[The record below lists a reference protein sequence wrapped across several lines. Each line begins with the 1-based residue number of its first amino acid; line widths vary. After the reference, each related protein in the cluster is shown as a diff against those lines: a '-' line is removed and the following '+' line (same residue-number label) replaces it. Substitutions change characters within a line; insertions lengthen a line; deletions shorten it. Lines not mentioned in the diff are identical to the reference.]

1 MVDPFFRGGGLPRL
15 ALWFDNPNKAAVL
28 FGFLAL
34 IFVWTAL
41 CAHRRRTAVL
51 LGGLSLLSWCAL
63 ALTFSRG
70 ALVAFFVGQLP
81 ILFVCRR
88 RLCRPLPIAAAV
100 LMLALAGVAVACRGP
115 VRPPSADASVGNRL
129 ELWAAAPRMMAD
141 AWGGWGIGTAGDVYR
156 GWYQPLSFHE
166 RYRTLVSSHLTWLT
180 ELGVGGR
187 IAYCTGWLLVLGLCA
202 IRLRRRGDPL
212 PLAVWLAFAVA
223 ATFSSVAESAVLW
236 LVPAATAVPVL
247 WDVVRCRDARS
258 SVRML
263 AAALVGGAAV
273 VFAVMGFGALRTD
286 DARVRLKADAGR
298 LIVGNGIPVTWI
310 VRDFAVMGGPTYGRA
325 LRQYAQRAGAGNV
338 SCGIVAALDEVPAD
352 VRRLVLCGR
361 AADVP
366 VAQLSSFGSLQ
377 EVRVLSPTDPAAWL
391 DAPCAVPIAVF
402 CGEFDPHLPADDGH
416 SKLTVVPGNGVYLT
430 RWPTCALGPNGGR
443 TWDPAVEKSTVCE
456 PRF

>member
-1 MVDPFFRGGGLPRL
+1 MSDLFFRGGGLPRL
-15 ALWFDNPNKAAVL
+15 ELWFDNPNKAAVL

-41 CAHRRRTAVL
+41 RAYHRWTSVL
-51 LGGLSLLSWCAL
+51 LGGLSLLSWGL
-63 ALTFSRG
+63 LVLTFSRG
-70 ALVAFFVGQLP
+70 ALVAFSVGMLP

-88 RLCRPLPIAAAV
+88 RLCRPLPIAAAI
-100 LMLALAGVAVACRGP
+100 LMLALAGVAVACRAP

-187 IAYCTGWLLVLGLCA
+187 IAYCTGWLLVLVLCA

-212 PLAVWLAFAVA
+212 PLAVWSSFAVA

-236 LVPAATAVPVL
+236 LVPAATAVPT
-247 WDVVRCRDARS
+247 VVELVRFRLARLA
-258 SVRML
+258 VRML
-263 AAALVGGAAV
+263 MVALVGGATV
-273 VFAVMGFGALRTD
+273 VFVFMWLGALHAD
-286 DARVRLKADAGR
+286 NVRVRLEAGSGR
-298 LIVGNGIPVTWI
+298 LVFGDGHPMTWI

-325 LRQYAQRAGAGNV
+325 LRHYAQRAGSGSV
-338 SCGIVAALDEVPAD
+338 SCGIVATLDEVPAD

-366 VAQLSSFGSLQ
+366 VARLSSFGSLQ
-377 EVRVLSPTDPAAWL
+377 EVRVLSPTDPAVWL
-391 DAPCAVPIAVF
+391 DAPCAVPTAVF
-402 CGEFDPHLPADDGH
+402 CGEFDPHLPADAARPQ
-416 SKLTVVPGNGVYLT
+416 LTVVSGNGAYLT
-430 RWPTCALGPNGGR
+430 RWPAYALGSNESMTYERKRP
-443 TWDPAVEKSTVCE
+443 
-456 PRF
+456 